1 MLSPS
6 VQERLD
12 TARVLQLQY
21 RPNSEIAAQLHTK
34 TLAMVVGPTATG
46 KSYLMRQVAE
56 RDPECGRV
64 KDFTTRPPRSDDQ
77 PGAFDYRT
85 HDDRQVTIYLDKIH
99 RQDVVQYMVHP
110 TTGMLYGSEITGY
123 PATFNFLETISNVV
137 TVLRLLPFQRT
148 VVVGVVVELEQWKEW
163 FINRYREQSTDR
175 TKRLQ
180 EAVTSLE
187 WLTDA
192 THADLIHWVING
204 ADRDGAATMI
214 DVVKNGSRG
223 DDGRDIALDM
233 LSWARN
239 ELSTTL

>member
-21 RPNSEIAAQLHTK
+21 RPNPEITAQLHTK
-34 TLAMVVGPTATG
+34 TLAMVVAPTATG

-64 KDFTTRPPRSDDQ
+64 KDFTTRPPRNDDQ
-77 PGAFDYRT
+77 PGAFEYHP
-85 HDDRQVTIYLDKIH
+85 HDDQHVSEYLNKIH
-99 RQDVVQYMVHP
+99 AQEVVQYMVHP
-110 TTGMLYGSEITGY
+110 TTGMLYGSEIAGY
-123 PATFNFLETISNVV
+123 PATYNFLETISNVV

-148 VVVGVVVELEQWKEW
+148 VVIGVVVELEQWKEW
-163 FINRYREQSTDR
+163 FMKRYPGQTTDR

-187 WLTDA
+187 WLTDV
-192 THADLIHWVING
+192 THADLIHWVVNG
-204 ADRDGAATMI
+204 SRHDGASTMI

-223 DDGRDIALDM
+223 DDGRDIAMDM

-239 ELSTTL
+239 ELATTL